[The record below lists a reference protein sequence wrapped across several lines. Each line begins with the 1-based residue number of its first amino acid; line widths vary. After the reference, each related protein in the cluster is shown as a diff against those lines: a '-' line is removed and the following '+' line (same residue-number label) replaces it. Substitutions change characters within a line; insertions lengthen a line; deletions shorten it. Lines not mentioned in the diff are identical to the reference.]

1 MLVNGNCN
9 VLKEHCNKSNN
20 AALYYTNEKS
30 FIDKLYTLDSSTN
43 LRLEMGEK
51 GYSYVNSNY
60 DWNIIMNKLKQVIE
74 NI

>member
-1 MLVNGNCN
+1 MLLYTTLMKK
-9 VLKEHCNKSNN
+9 VL
-20 AALYYTNEKS
+20 LIS
-30 FIDKLYTLDSSTN
+30 FITLDSSTN

-60 DWNIIMNKLKQVIE
+60 DWNIIMKKLKHVIE

>member
-1 MLVNGNCN
+1 ML
-9 VLKEHCNKSNN
+9 
-20 AALYYTNEKS
+20 LYTTLMKKVS
-30 FIDKLYTLDSSTN
+30 DKLHMLDSSTN

-60 DWNIIMNKLKQVIE
+60 DWNIIMNKLKHVIE